1 MLLTRHPLITYHFKP
16 NQKNMENF
24 ELHFRNSKKVVTITL
39 TEEDSI
45 FDLAILFKRLLDDA
59 GIPNNIREEEIS
71 TPSKMMQVKEDDG
84 TNPLEPKAEVVD

>member
-1 MLLTRHPLITYHFKP
+1 
-16 NQKNMENF
+16 MENF

-59 GIPNNIREEEIS
+59 GIPNNIREEQIS

-84 TNPLEPKAEVVD
+84 TEPFEPTPEIVD

>member
-1 MLLTRHPLITYHFKP
+1 
-16 NQKNMENF
+16 MENF

-45 FDLAILFKRLLDDA
+45 FDLEILFKRLLDDA
-59 GIPNNIREEEIS
+59 GIPNTIREEEIS